1 MKKVLAV
8 VALALAACGSS
19 DVRGEETDAAERWGE
34 AHGFTDAE
42 VTGYTVTFETDLFP
56 DQEDELD
63 DMCWDARD
71 YVDAADLQY
80 YVILDANGD
89 EYCSTDLDEQ

>member
-1 MKKVLAV
+1 MKKALAIM
-8 VALALAACGSS
+8 ALALAACGSS

-42 VTGYTVTFETDLFP
+42 VIGYTVTFESDLYP

-63 DMCWDARD
+63 DMCWDARG
-71 YVDAADLQY
+71 YVTTAKLQN
-80 YVILDANGD
+80 YVVLDANGD
-89 EYCSTDLDEQ
+89 EYCSTVLDKQ